1 MTRAQRVSI
10 EVLVVLAVTGL
21 IAVILTWPLA
31 ANFDTIIAGGGS
43 AGDNTGY
50 LWDLWSNS
58 HYGLDLWGG
67 GLQSHIGVPFGR
79 TVIGGANLLLF
90 FYTGPGWLLASLFPT
105 IVAYNII
112 TLTGLALAGAS
123 MYLLIRWLRLGIGAA
138 AWAGLAFEIFPY
150 ELQRTAAFPPLGLIQ
165 FAPLLIMASIFWL
178 QRPSWKRAAL
188 LAAATLYAW
197 LSNPYFGAMAL
208 VAAGVTLLVGLVLA
222 WRQSGVRT
230 AAIRIGEALAA
241 LVVIVGVPLALIIGS
256 TRGVAEGIV
265 TRQRVE
271 LELYGAHVGDYFK
284 PLPGQYL
291 MSGIFGSADH
301 WPVVSPGGERIAF
314 LGWSVLALAVI
325 GLVLA
330 WRHRRALTQRER
342 VGMVLVIPLAL
353 AMGIFSLASPT
364 RVFGQAISMP
374 SSLVFDYLPFLRV
387 YARFSLFVMAA
398 VLVIAAM
405 GLSLLI
411 RNRSVTWRTSI
422 VSIALILT
430 AMELPLSLPIGTG
443 VPFIVNG
450 HGPESVPT
458 WQWLAQHDRS
468 AAAIE
473 TPAFPNEVLDRQF
486 LYGQLVHGHPL
497 ANGGLNE
504 PGAATDFGRE
514 YGNPLFPD
522 TPGVYATAGI
532 KYVVI
537 NRWAWQQAGIPAPA
551 PSQPPAGYRLVR
563 TFPDGSGIWQVTA
576 PARKALAFPSTGWWD
591 PETISGVRWRY
602 MKDAAAYTAYAPRAV
617 RVTIRF
623 QAQGFL
629 PNEIYGLRIVAPD
642 GTAQSHRVAGLR
654 SITMHASLPAG
665 KSTFRLMASGAAPR
679 QVSTTDLRIVTVRV
693 SEWTI
698 S

>member
-1 MTRAQRVSI
+1 MSRPQRVVI
-10 EVLVVLAVTGL
+10 ETLVVLAVCAV

-90 FYTGPGWLLASLFPT
+90 FYTGPGWVLASLFPT

-112 TLTGLALAGAS
+112 TLTGLTLAGAS
-123 MYLLIRWLRLGIGAA
+123 MYLLIRWLGLGMGAA

-178 QRPSWKRAAL
+178 QRPSWRRAAL

-208 VAAGVTLLVGLVLA
+208 VAAAVTLIVGLVLTI
-222 WRQSGVRT
+222 RRSDILT
-230 AAIRIGEALAA
+230 AARRMGEAVAA
-241 LVVIVGVPLALIIGS
+241 LIVIVGVPLALIIGS

-265 TRQRVE
+265 TRQRIE
-271 LELYGAHVGDYFK
+271 LELYGAHVGDYLK
-284 PLPGQYL
+284 PLPGEYL
-291 MSGIFGSADH
+291 MSGIFGTADH
-301 WPVVSPGGERIAF
+301 WPVVSEGGERIAF
-314 LGWSVLALAVI
+314 LGWSVLALAAV

-330 WRHRRALTQRER
+330 WRQRSTLTQRER
-342 VGMVLVIPLAL
+342 VGVILAIPLAL

-364 RVFGQAISMP
+364 RIFGHPVPMP

-398 VLVIAAM
+398 VLVIAGL

-411 RNRSVTWRTSI
+411 RNRSVTWRASVVAT
-422 VSIALILT
+422 ALIIT

-443 VPFIVNG
+443 VPFTVDG
-450 HGPESVPT
+450 HGPEDVPS
-458 WQWLAQHDRS
+458 WQWLAHHDRS
-468 AAAIE
+468 AVAIE

-514 YGNPLFPD
+514 YGNPSLPSA
-522 TPGVYATAGI
+522 PAAYATAGI
-532 KYVVI
+532 KYVVL
-537 NRWAWQQAGIPAPA
+537 NPWAWQQAGLTMPDVAAP
-551 PSQPPAGYRLVR
+551 PPGYAVAAA
-563 TFPDGSGIWQVTA
+563 FPGGGGIWRVTA
-576 PARKALAFPSTGWWD
+576 PPRPAIAIPGDGWD
-591 PETISGVRWRY
+591 AVAINGIPVRY
-602 MKDAAAYTAYAPRAV
+602 MGPSATYIAWAPKATTTIFRFRTRAV
-617 RVTIRF
+617 APGSRYTVH
-623 QAQGFL
+623 
-629 PNEIYGLRIVAPD
+629 IVAPD
-642 GTAQSHRVAGLR
+642 GSATTLRVSTWQDVA
-654 SITMHASLPAG
+654 IQAVLPKG
-665 KSTFRLMASGAAPR
+665 RSTFRLDASGSPVHAVGPDFP
-679 QVSTTDLRIVTVRV
+679 QGVTVQMT
-693 SEWTI
+693 EWKA